1 MHFFVIALQDE
12 SLPFPYCIAGKNLT
26 HFNALLY
33 CHAGKK
39 VNFAILKKLKV
50 VVFGTYDLLTDD
62 DIFIL

>member
-26 HFNALLY
+26 HCNVLLY
-33 CHAGKK
+33 CHAVKK
-39 VNFAILKKLKV
+39 VNFAILKKMK
-50 VVFGTYDLLTDD
+50 VVFGIYDLLTDD